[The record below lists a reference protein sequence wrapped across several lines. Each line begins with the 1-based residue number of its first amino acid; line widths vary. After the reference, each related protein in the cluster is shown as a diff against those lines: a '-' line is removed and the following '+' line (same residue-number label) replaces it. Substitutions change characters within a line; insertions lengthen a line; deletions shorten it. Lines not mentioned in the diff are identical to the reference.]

1 VFYSVHS
8 HSCRQTDSFCIRN
21 VHSNFDQEIG
31 GQTVSFGLHPWYLN
45 NTDFE
50 QQFAD
55 LKHNA
60 AKPEVLAIGECG
72 LDKITTINWDL
83 QLTAFRRQILLAQEI
98 EKPLIIHCV
107 KAFNE
112 VLSELKHVSIP
123 VIFHGIN
130 NKLSLVQPVID
141 AGYYLSFGKS
151 LLSNNGSV
159 LDTFRKTPLEQV
171 FLETD
176 DLESDISEIYKLAA
190 QIKNVSEE
198 EIVLQLEN
206 NFSNVFNS

>member
-1 VFYSVHS
+1 MFYNIHS
-8 HSCRQTDSFCIRN
+8 HSCRQTDAFCIRN
-21 VHSNFDQEIG
+21 VHSNFDQEMD
-31 GQTVSFGLHPWYLN
+31 GQSVSLGLHPWYLN
-45 NTDFE
+45 STDFE
-50 QQFAD
+50 QQFAS
-55 LKHNA
+55 LKKNA
-60 AKPEVLAIGECG
+60 SRPEVFAIGECG
-72 LDKITTINWDL
+72 LDKITPTTWDL
-83 QLTAFRRQILLAQEI
+83 QLTAFQRQIILAE
-98 EKPLIIHCV
+98 ELSKPIIIHCV

-112 VLSELKHVSIP
+112 VLSELKHVQIP

-130 NKLSLVQPVID
+130 NKLSIIQPVMD

-151 LLSNNGSV
+151 LLSSNASIQE
-159 LDTFRKTPLEQV
+159 TFIKTPLSQV

-190 QIKNVSEE
+190 QIKNVSEK